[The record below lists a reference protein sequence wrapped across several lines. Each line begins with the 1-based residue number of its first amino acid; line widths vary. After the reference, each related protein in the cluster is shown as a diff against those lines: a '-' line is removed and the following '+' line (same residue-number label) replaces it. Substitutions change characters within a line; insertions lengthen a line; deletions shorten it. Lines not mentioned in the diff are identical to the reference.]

1 MNSTDPNQ
9 SSCESAP
16 PTGYR
21 VKALWRYPVKGLSP
35 EAITQTEIS
44 PGEGIP
50 GDRRYALAHGNTPFD
65 PAKPEWLPKHN
76 YIMLARNP
84 ALAALTTRWIE
95 VANTL
100 TIERK
105 GRHVARG
112 DLSTPVGRAVIAD
125 FIGAYLKDEV
135 RGTPHL
141 VDAPGHMFSDH
152 KNKVLSLMTQASLD
166 DLERV
171 VGKPVDPRRFRAN
184 VLLDGPLA
192 WEEFSWVGQEIT
204 LGGVRLKVTQRIDR
218 CPATSANPD
227 SGKVDLNIPRSLKA
241 GFGHIHFGVYAE
253 VIGAGVVSLGD
264 TAEVSSSA
272 ES

>member
-1 MNSTDPNQ
+1 MNRSDDTPATVASDPA
-9 SSCESAP
+9 SLA
-16 PTGYR
+16 R
-21 VKALWRYPVKGLSP
+21 VEALWRYPVKGLSP
-35 EAITQTEIS
+35 EPLTQTIALA
-44 PGEGIP
+44 GEGLP

-95 VANTL
+95 VAQTL

-105 GRHVARG
+105 GRQVARG
-112 DLSTPVGRAVIAD
+112 DLSTPVGRAMIAE

-141 VDAPGHMFSDH
+141 VEAPGHMFSDH
-152 KNKVLSLMTQASLD
+152 KNKVLSLFSRASLH

-171 VGKPVDPRRFRAN
+171 VGEPLDPRRFRAN
-184 VLLDGPLA
+184 VMVDGVAA
-192 WEEFSWVGQEIT
+192 WEEFSWVGREIT
-204 LGGVRLKVTQRIDR
+204 IGGARLRITERIDR
-218 CPATSANPD
+218 CPATSVHPD
-227 SGKVDLNIPRSLKA
+227 NGKVDINIPRALKG

-253 VIGAGVVSLGD
+253 VIEGGAMAVEDAVTLF
-264 TAEVSSSA
+264 
-272 ES
+272 